1 MFEGKQITSL
11 NEIAENMIENVN
23 TVEIKRVDEKHR
35 KIIVFRIADLN
46 FAAEVTCLMIFN

>member
-46 FAAEVTCLMIFN
+46 FAAEVFG